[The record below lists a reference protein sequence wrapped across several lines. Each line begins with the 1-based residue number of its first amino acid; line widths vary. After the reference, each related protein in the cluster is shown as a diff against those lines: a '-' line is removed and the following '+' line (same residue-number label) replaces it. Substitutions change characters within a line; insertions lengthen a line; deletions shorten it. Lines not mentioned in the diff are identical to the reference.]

1 MPAEGRVTSCRGCSR
16 CLGCG
21 LTIDRREATALDRI
35 FETSDSTALEPV
47 VCATPS
53 ASASAPDRGPAT
65 GTDSLAR
72 YDDNRIGRILATTEG
87 DRPVDKRDRAILMV
101 SIASNGTTPIGCRS
115 SFRKLLIQRSF
126 SCDLG
131 RCLSQAEAEFPGLAM
146 QMFDLPN
153 PAFFLEALDP
163 SFDER
168 LTARQHQV
176 DHARQLVCGCFDRH
190 LRIHARQSRTMFR
203 ADIALAAPR

>member
-1 MPAEGRVTSCRGCSR
+1 MPGAGRLPSGYYAWRSRGPSARARRDEG
-16 CLGCG
+16 L
-21 LTIDRREATALDRI
+21 REAI
-35 FETSDSTALEPV
+35 
-47 VCATPS
+47 
-53 ASASAPDRGPAT
+53 
-65 GTDSLAR
+65 
-72 YDDNRIGRILATTEG
+72 
-87 DRPVDKRDRAILMV
+87 RAIHED
-101 SIASNGTTPIGCRS
+101 SHGTSNGTTPIGCRS
-115 SFRKLLIQRSF
+115 RFKKLLIQRSF

-168 LTARQHQV
+168 LAARQHQV
-176 DHARQLVCGCFDRH
+176 DHARQLVCGCLDRH